1 MIPVHLKKII
11 KEVSRKALK
20 EALRQA
26 LKQTLREALKELLL
40 LMTIHNCSR
49 VQRVKTNTYRK
60 GH

>member
-1 MIPVHLKKII
+1 MVPVHLKKIV
-11 KEVSRKALK
+11 KEVLRK
-20 EALRQA
+20 ALRQA
-26 LKQTLREALKELLL
+26 LKQVLREALKELLL

>member
-1 MIPVHLKKII
+1 MVPVHLKKIV
-11 KEVSRKALK
+11 KEVLRKALK
-20 EALRQA
+20 QA
-26 LKQTLREALKELLL
+26 LGEALKELLL